1 MKHCKTGRQFGRV
14 RSQRKALLNSLLS
27 SLIIH
32 GRIETTEAKAKESKS
47 LIDKIIT
54 KAKRAD
60 GNKMEIVRKLEG
72 ELSKE
77 ALTKLIQD
85 IKKFDSRDSGY
96 ARVIKLSPRKSDSAR
111 IAILELV
118 DLSENKGGKK
128 QVKAEKKSE
137 GKPKES
143 KKTKET
149 KETKDVKKSDDKKS
163 SK

>member
-32 GRIETTEAKAKESKS
+32 GRIETTEAKAKETKRI
-47 LIDKIIT
+47 IDKIIT
-54 KAKRAD
+54 KAKRAN
-60 GNKMEIVRKLEG
+60 GSKLEIVRKLEG

-77 ALTKLIQD
+77 ALSVLVQSIE
-85 IKKFDSRDSGY
+85 KFDSRDSGY

-111 IAILELV
+111 MAIIELV
-118 DLSENKGGKK
+118 DFVQKD
-128 QVKAEKKSE
+128 KKSDV
-137 GKPKES
+137 KES
-143 KKTKET
+143 KK
-149 KETKDVKKSDDKKS
+149 DDKKES